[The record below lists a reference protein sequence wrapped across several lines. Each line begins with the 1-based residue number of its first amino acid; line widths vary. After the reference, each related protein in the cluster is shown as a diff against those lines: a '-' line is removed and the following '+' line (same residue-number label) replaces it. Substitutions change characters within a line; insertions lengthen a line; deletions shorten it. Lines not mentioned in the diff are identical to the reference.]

1 MTTNI
6 SYLEYIAK
14 VDLVFNPAVS
24 VVDDKYIKTCCFFIK
39 DTSLT
44 PIKSDTSRLIL
55 NDSVSNVVE
64 SVTDPLLF
72 DGFMLEDLDL
82 DTQGLIEVLRDNFFE
97 AGGKYLC
104 FLIIPNEVTHI
115 VSSKTVEKLN
125 KQAYTLVY
133 DNSVLDFFTN
143 LAPPNNNNFYPLQGY
158 RGGYVFFSKM
168 EEMNLLPKTCLFYIE
183 NHLTP
188 PDMQEQ
194 IGNIMGQIFNFDMT
208 GDDFFVQTNMLNDF
222 VSSEK
227 TEESVVN
234 TYTQADEL
242 RNNFIS
248 FLMKKRDN
256 NSITTL
262 TIANLTFFTG
272 ANKDG
277 INVALNGNNWWLEEK
292 VRLEIQISVANFIEA
307 NSPRYNALS
316 VDQQNT
322 EDGESNVLKTIQGII
337 LQEIKKYQ
345 DAGVLKKDEFVN
357 IPDQTENDRVIGVI
371 RDVEFSFSPIPII
384 TGFKAEGGI

>member
-1 MTTNI
+1 
-6 SYLEYIAK
+6 
-14 VDLVFNPAVS
+14 
-24 VVDDKYIKTCCFFIK
+24 
-39 DTSLT
+39 
-44 PIKSDTSRLIL
+44 
-55 NDSVSNVVE
+55 
-64 SVTDPLLF
+64 
-72 DGFMLEDLDL
+72 
-82 DTQGLIEVLRDNFFE
+82 
-97 AGGKYLC
+97 
-104 FLIIPNEVTHI
+104 
-115 VSSKTVEKLN
+115 
-125 KQAYTLVY
+125 
-133 DNSVLDFFTN
+133 
-143 LAPPNNNNFYPLQGY
+143 
-158 RGGYVFFSKM
+158 
-168 EEMNLLPKTCLFYIE
+168 
-183 NHLTP
+183 
-188 PDMQEQ
+188 
-194 IGNIMGQIFNFDMT
+194 
-208 GDDFFVQTNMLNDF
+208 
-222 VSSEK
+222 
-227 TEESVVN
+227 
-234 TYTQADEL
+234 
-242 RNNFIS
+242 
-248 FLMKKRDN
+248 MKKRDN